1 VDDSK
6 VSGIKP
12 ETFHLVLYN
21 FTGHEIA
28 RQMVANNGRY
38 RFFNIANGEY
48 YIGIELEHEE
58 ITRILLRLQ
67 ENEKTEIRRDIAL
80 EWHPAPGTNSAGTA
94 GTVAADSYNHK
105 PENKARLDK
114 ATEAVNKKNYDEAAV
129 LLNEALKTDPK
140 DYIAWTELG
149 TVRFRQERHGEAE
162 DAYKRALQE
171 RPSFFLA
178 LLNLGKLRL
187 AKQDFAAATETLSKA
202 VTERPLSADANYYL
216 GEAYLQVKKGSKAV
230 GYLEQA
236 LKLDPIGKAEAHLRL
251 AALYNGA
258 GYKDKA
264 AEQYEQFL
272 LKKPDY
278 PGKEKLEQYIK
289 ANKKT

>member
-1 VDDSK
+1 
-6 VSGIKP
+6 
-12 ETFHLVLYN
+12 
-21 FTGHEIA
+21 
-28 RQMVANNGRY
+28 
-38 RFFNIANGEY
+38 
-48 YIGIELEHEE
+48 
-58 ITRILLRLQ
+58 
-67 ENEKTEIRRDIAL
+67 
-80 EWHPAPGTNSAGTA
+80 
-94 GTVAADSYNHK
+94 
-105 PENKARLDK
+105 
-114 ATEAVNKKNYDEAAV
+114 